1 MNRILRTLK
10 GYIWWTYERGS
21 FHYDV
26 MVTAILLFI
35 FISPRFINY
44 KDKPVETVFT
54 PKWAVVQ
61 PDGQG
66 GMYFDVESSAVKPEG
81 DIEPQ
86 LERIVET
93 IAGGDAKIIGHEEVK
108 DRFGHPVKYRIHVK
122 R

>member
-26 MVTAILLFI
+26 MVTAILLFL

-54 PKWAVVQ
+54 SKWVVVQ

-66 GMYFDVESSAVKPEG
+66 GMYFDVDSAAVKPEG
-81 DIEPQ
+81 DIEGQ
-86 LERIVET
+86 LERIIEP
-93 IAGGDAKIIGHEEVK
+93 ISGEAKIIGHQEIK
-108 DRFGHPVKYRIHVK
+108 DHFGHVVKYRVQVQ